1 MREPQINSVNAC
13 QIKKNYIQRKLT
25 TGTHQRNNTKKKSR
39 GRKTEKNS
47 IITLLFKSQQNF
59 KNE

>member
-25 TGTHQRNNTKKKSR
+25 TGIHQRNNTKKNQEE
-39 GRKTEKNS
+39 EKQKK
-47 IITLLFKSQQNF
+47 IQ
-59 KNE
+59 